1 MRATGWRLSGGDR
14 WDVCSWWMAKR
25 TRLSRHILYQSTG
38 VVPLTFSSWED
49 ATNLSD
55 IWLMYS
61 QEKREMMALLTI
73 NLCENIVL
81 LFPMMPTFYQIADRH
96 SILQSI
102 IGNSQQEEKSYA
114 NALLLVGGSM
124 VAVLGS
130 FFLEVILFLS
140 YYRYAHLKK
149 ALLTQAR
156 LLANEKV
163 LTIIIN

>member
-1 MRATGWRLSGGDR
+1 
-14 WDVCSWWMAKR
+14 
-25 TRLSRHILYQSTG
+25 
-38 VVPLTFSSWED
+38 
-49 ATNLSD
+49 
-55 IWLMYS
+55 MYS
-61 QEKREMMALLTI
+61 QEKKEMMALLTI
-73 NLCENIVL
+73 NLCENIL
-81 LFPMMPTFYQIADRH
+81 LLLPMMPNFYKIADRH
-96 SILQSI
+96 SILQST

-114 NALLLVGGSM
+114 NALLLLVGSM